1 MLKQVSMT
9 YLLDCPN
16 LHSKEDRRMN
26 NEWEKVRLGDVVKI
40 TSGNTPSKE
49 NVNFWNGEF
58 PWISAKDMKTKY
70 LSDSILKLSKTG
82 FDVANKAPVNSLV
95 VLTRGM
101 TLHNDVPICLVKKQL
116 AFNQDV
122 KCLIP
127 NTTINSEYL
136 YYYLQNNKRDLLNL
150 VDSAG
155 NGTGR
160 LDSEILKDME
170 ICFPSP
176 EEQINISDTLSTW
189 DSIIEK
195 TEKLINL
202 EEKKM
207 SAFAVKLFS
216 GKTKFQTKN
225 KCLGELLKEKFDL
238 STGSEEVFSVS
249 VHKGLI
255 NQIEHLGRSFAAAN
269 TDNYNLVKFGYLV
282 YTKSPTGDFPYGIVK
297 QSSIKK
303 DVIVSPLYGV
313 YEPVMNEIGLII
325 EFFFES
331 SIRCKNYLYP
341 LIQKGAKNTIS
352 ISNQDFLKGKI
363 NFPENEKDLIK
374 IADYIRLSKEY
385 ISLLNRQLEQY
396 KLQKQGLMQ
405 KLLTGEWRVR

>member
-1 MLKQVSMT
+1 MK
-9 YLLDCPN
+9 
-16 LHSKEDRRMN
+16 
-26 NEWEKVRLGDVVKI
+26 NEWEKVTLGEVATI
-40 TSGNTPSKE
+40 SSGSTPSRS
-49 NVNFWNGEF
+49 NASFWNGTIPWVTTTQIQNNIINLNDVKEF
-58 PWISAKDMKTKY
+58 ITD
-70 LSDSILKLSKTG
+70 DGLKKS
-82 FDVANKAPVNSLV
+82 SLKIIPKGT
-95 VLTRGM
+95 LLMAMYGQGKTRGQVGI
-101 TLHNDVPICLVKKQL
+101 LNFDS
-116 AFNQDV
+116 
-122 KCLIP
+122 
-127 NTTINSEYL
+127 TINQACAAIGVSQKVSSLFL
-136 YYYLQNNKRDLLNL
+136 YQYFQFKYENIRALSNSGGQKNL
-150 VDSAG
+150 SA
-155 NGTGR
+155 
-160 LDSEILKDME
+160 EIIKSIEFNLPP
-170 ICFPSP
+170 FL
-176 EEQINISDTLSTW
+176 EQEKIVDTLSVW
-189 DSIIEK
+189 DSAIEK

-207 SAFAVKLFS
+207 SAFAIKLFS

-225 KCLGELLKEKFDL
+225 RRLGELLEEKFDL

-269 TDNYNLVKFGYLV
+269 TDNYNLVKFGCLV

-331 SIRCKNYLYP
+331 PIRCKNYLYP

-352 ISNQDFLKGKI
+352 ISNQDFLKGII

-374 IADYIRLSKEY
+374 VADYIRLSKEY
-385 ISLLNRQLEQY
+385 ISLLKKQLEQY

-405 KLLTGEWRVR
+405 KLLTGEWRVK

>member
-1 MLKQVSMT
+1 MKT
-9 YLLDCPN
+9 
-16 LHSKEDRRMN
+16 
-26 NEWEKVRLGDVVKI
+26 EWEKVTLGDVVKI

-49 NVNFWNGEF
+49 NANFWNGEF

-101 TLHNDVPICLVKKQL
+101 TLHTDVPICLVKKQL

-189 DSIIEK
+189 DSAIEK
-195 TEKLINL
+195 TEKLISEKEKLYKGYLKYFYIETGNCIKL
-202 EEKKM
+202 SEFAEETSRRNKSKELTQVLSVTNKNGFVPPEQQFGKKIASEDLSNYKIIMKGQFAYNPSRINVGSIARLDEYISAVLSPMYTVFEINNKIINSNYFLHWVSSKYAIHQIKLCAQGGVREIVSFEDFKKM
-207 SAFAVKLFS
+207 KIKSLP
-216 GKTKFQTKN
+216 
-225 KCLGELLKEKFDL
+225 LEKQ
-238 STGSEEVFSVS
+238 E
-249 VHKGLI
+249 
-255 NQIEHLGRSFAAAN
+255 
-269 TDNYNLVKFGYLV
+269 
-282 YTKSPTGDFPYGIVK
+282 
-297 QSSIKK
+297 
-303 DVIVSPLYGV
+303 
-313 YEPVMNEIGLII
+313 
-325 EFFFES
+325 
-331 SIRCKNYLYP
+331 
-341 LIQKGAKNTIS
+341 
-352 ISNQDFLKGKI
+352 
-363 NFPENEKDLIK
+363 K
-374 IADYIRLSKEY
+374 IADFLNLQKSE
-385 ISLLNRQLEQY
+385 ISLLKKQLEQY